1 MDRPG
6 GIHLPQVPFG
16 RTHLAALVAPFLL
29 AALAA
34 PSVASS
40 VTPSHSAFPVAQVVC
55 VEAEALVTAPG
66 AATPSV
72 APDSTLGALYASGVD
87 YAAFLGAT
95 AARRAQW
102 LANSGAARI
111 PADVLATARGLMGRW
126 RLLVVAVDSCSD
138 SVNTIPYLAAL
149 VAQVP
154 GLEMRVVLPGPGK
167 PVMEAH
173 RTPDGR
179 PATPTVVVL
188 DAAGREAGC
197 WVERPAVL
205 QADALAA
212 RRDGRYDAFQT
223 GKQAWY
229 DADAGAST
237 VREVVAVLAAAAA
250 GTPRCD
256 TGAPP
261 ASGGASAAARPPVPP
276 AGR

>member
-1 MDRPG
+1 MAVSV
-6 GIHLPQVPFG
+6 VPFLVAVLAAVPG
-16 RTHLAALVAPFLL
+16 APSAPDARVCIASEAAVTTEAPMVGVPAMPVATDSSLAALY
-29 AALAA
+29 
-34 PSVASS
+34 
-40 VTPSHSAFPVAQVVC
+40 
-55 VEAEALVTAPG
+55 
-66 AATPSV
+66 
-72 APDSTLGALYASGVD
+72 DSGVD
-87 YAAFLGAT
+87 YATFLGAT

-102 LANSGAARI
+102 LANSGAAQI

-154 GLEMRVVLPGPGK
+154 ALEMRVVLPGPGK
-167 PVMEAH
+167 AVMEGH

-188 DAAGREAGC
+188 DAAGREVGC

-205 QADALAA
+205 QAQAVAA
-212 RRDGRYDAFQT
+212 RTAGTYDAFQS
-223 GKQAWY
+223 GKQGWY
-229 DADAGAST
+229 DADVGRST

-256 TGAPP
+256 
-261 ASGGASAAARPPVPP
+261 

>member
-1 MDRPG
+1 MTFP
-6 GIHLPQVPFG
+6 V
-16 RTHLAALVAPFLL
+16 VPFLL

-34 PSVASS
+34 PSV
-40 VTPSHSAFPVAQVVC
+40 VPPVGPVAGASVRRSAPLVC
-55 VEAEALVTAPG
+55 VEAAEDAPRPV
-66 AATPSV
+66 APAPSL
-72 APDSTLGALYASGVD
+72 APDSTLAALYASGVD

-111 PADVLATARGLMGRW
+111 PADVLTTARGLMGRW

-197 WVERPAVL
+197 WVERPAAL
-205 QADALAA
+205 QSDALVA
-212 RRDGRYDAFQT
+212 RRDGRYDAFQS

-256 TGAPP
+256 TGAAP
-261 ASGGASAAARPPVPP
+261 ASGAERPQGLP

>member
-1 MDRPG
+1 MAVSV
-6 GIHLPQVPFG
+6 VPFLVAV
-16 RTHLAALVAPFLL
+16 LAALPGAPDARVCLASEASVTSAAPMVGAPAIAEATDSSL
-29 AALAA
+29 AALY
-34 PSVASS
+34 
-40 VTPSHSAFPVAQVVC
+40 
-55 VEAEALVTAPG
+55 
-66 AATPSV
+66 
-72 APDSTLGALYASGVD
+72 DSGVD
-87 YAAFLGAT
+87 YATFLGAT

-102 LANSGAARI
+102 LANSGAAQI

-154 GLEMRVVLPGPGK
+154 ALEMRVVLPGPGK
-167 PVMEAH
+167 AVMEGH

-188 DAAGREAGC
+188 DAAGREVGC
-197 WVERPAVL
+197 WVERPALL
-205 QADALAA
+205 QAQAVAA
-212 RRDGRYDAFQT
+212 RTAGTYDAFQS
-223 GKQAWY
+223 GKQGWY
-229 DADAGAST
+229 DADVGRST

-256 TGAPP
+256 
-261 ASGGASAAARPPVPP
+261 